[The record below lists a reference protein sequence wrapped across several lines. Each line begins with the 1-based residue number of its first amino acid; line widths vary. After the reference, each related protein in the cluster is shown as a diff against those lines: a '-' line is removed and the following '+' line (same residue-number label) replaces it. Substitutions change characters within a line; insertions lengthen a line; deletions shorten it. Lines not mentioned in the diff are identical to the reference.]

1 MAQPLINGTSYSWSQ
16 IEIRFSNIAT
26 PLNGVS
32 KIEYM
37 DNQKVEFNF
46 GAGNFPVSRG
56 FGNVEA
62 EAKITVQ
69 MEDIEAIRANIASG
83 RLQDLGEFDV
93 IVNYLHPDQAR
104 IVTHTILNCYI
115 SNNGVEV
122 AQDDTVIEKELELN
136 PSHIQWNDSSIIGV
150 GN

>member
-1 MAQPLINGTSYSWSQ
+1 MAQPLINGKAYSWSQ
-16 IEIRFSNIAT
+16 VEIRFSNIST

-32 KIEYM
+32 KIEYS
-37 DNQKVEFNF
+37 DEQKTEFNY

-56 FGNVEA
+56 FGNVES
-62 EAKITVQ
+62 EAKITLH
-69 MEDIEAIRANIASG
+69 MEDIEDIRSNIPSG

-93 IVNYLHPDQAR
+93 IVSYLHPVAAR
-104 IVTHTILNCYI
+104 VVTHVIKNCYI

-122 AQDDTVIEKELELN
+122 SQDDMMIEKELELN
-136 PSHIQWNDSSIIGV
+136 PSHIQWNDSNIIGL